1 MIENEFMMVS
11 VLCQTYNHEQ
21 YISECLQSIVAQ
33 KVNFRYEILVHDDA
47 STDNTANIIRK
58 FEREYPDLI
67 KPIYQEVNQWSLG
80 NKVFSGI
87 QLPRCTG
94 KYIAICEGDDYWT
107 DPLKLQKQVDILEGN
122 ENIGLVYAKARVY
135 LQSKCKYADDL
146 FGEYRASLNEM
157 IFKGNAIPTLTA
169 MFRREIAVAFRQE
182 FSQTK
187 GWKMGDYP
195 LWKRNIRFSRN
206 YFEIAYFFADYFGLN
221 KSVYHHIKQSYFSYV
236 VRLCIQKQYKQ
247 HVISRYL
254 RRFYREKGPK
264 ILCLRVISMF
274 GCGRFVLRYLYKH

>member
-157 IFKGNAIPTLTA
+157 IFKGKCDSNSHSHVSARNSGSIPT
-169 MFRREIAVAFRQE
+169 RI
-182 FSQTK
+182 FSDK
-187 GWKMGDYP
+187 GVEDGGLSIMVV
-195 LWKRNIRFSRN
+195 
-206 YFEIAYFFADYFGLN
+206 YFWE
-221 KSVYHHIKQSYFSYV
+221 V
-236 VRLCIQKQYKQ
+236 
-247 HVISRYL
+247 
-254 RRFYREKGPK
+254 
-264 ILCLRVISMF
+264 
-274 GCGRFVLRYLYKH
+274 

>member
-107 DPLKLQKQVDILEGN
+107 DPLKLQKQVDILKVMK
-122 ENIGLVYAKARVY
+122 IL
-135 LQSKCKYADDL
+135 DL
-146 FGEYRASLNEM
+146 FMRKPEFICSQNVNMLM
-157 IFKGNAIPTLTA
+157 IYL
-169 MFRREIAVAFRQE
+169 V
-182 FSQTK
+182 
-187 GWKMGDYP
+187 
-195 LWKRNIRFSRN
+195 NI
-206 YFEIAYFFADYFGLN
+206 
-221 KSVYHHIKQSYFSYV
+221 
-236 VRLCIQKQYKQ
+236 
-247 HVISRYL
+247 
-254 RRFYREKGPK
+254 
-264 ILCLRVISMF
+264 
-274 GCGRFVLRYLYKH
+274 VLL